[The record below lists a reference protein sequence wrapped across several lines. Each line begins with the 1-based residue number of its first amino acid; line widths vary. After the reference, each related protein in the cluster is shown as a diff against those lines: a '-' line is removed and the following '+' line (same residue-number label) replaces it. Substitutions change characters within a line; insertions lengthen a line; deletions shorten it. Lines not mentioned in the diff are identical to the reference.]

1 MLDVDHFKQYNDH
14 YGHQKGDVLLATI
27 GQTLQKILAR
37 ASDSCF
43 RLGGE
48 EFGVIFIDMAPEEG
62 YAFAEKI
69 LAAIEGLSIEH
80 QWSKVAPVITVS
92 MGLLSVTP
100 GPGITVDEIYKMA
113 NEALYSAKEKGRN
126 QVVSSILSARV

>member
-48 EFGVIFIDMAPEEG
+48 EFGVIFIDRGPVSQWMK
-62 YAFAEKI
+62 FTKWRMR
-69 LAAIEGLSIEH
+69 LSI
-80 QWSKVAPVITVS
+80 QRKKRGGT
-92 MGLLSVTP
+92 
-100 GPGITVDEIYKMA
+100 
-113 NEALYSAKEKGRN
+113 R
-126 QVVSSILSARV
+126 